1 MANLTSVVLVLLLST
16 QLLASNVIDIAGP
29 LTASSFACL
38 ASAGYSCVIVKGN
51 TLENSN
57 SVMHPYVIQTLI
69 NVKTGG
75 LPADIYMDLCRGVSS
90 LTQVT
95 DLISSITATNY
106 KTIWVKVQTNNVA
119 GCSWAGYSQADNCA
133 FVTQAINAI
142 IGHNKKSG
150 VYSTYNAWQNLLGT
164 NCHSIGL
171 LNPAPKLWYG
181 DYSSTGVLDQTQTFS
196 DYQPFGGWTWPYIK
210 KVSGPVHVSLCGYT
224 GWHALVNQGWKQ

>member
-106 KTIWVKVQTNNVA
+106 KTIWVK
-119 GCSWAGYSQADNCA
+119 
-133 FVTQAINAI
+133 I
-142 IGHNKKSG
+142 
-150 VYSTYNAWQNLLGT
+150 
-164 NCHSIGL
+164 
-171 LNPAPKLWYG
+171 
-181 DYSSTGVLDQTQTFS
+181 
-196 DYQPFGGWTWPYIK
+196 
-210 KVSGPVHVSLCGYT
+210 
-224 GWHALVNQGWKQ
+224 